1 MYNKASI
8 KTDSVN
14 CCPWRRNQE
23 NHKSHQFNSELKWW
37 FFWTFK
43 GLSTGRASHSKLNGL
58 KRQDRHVILYMEF
71 FKIHPKWEPRMLYCI
86 FLKSIKALMCWAE
99 TRLNLLRGRSSY
111 FPKNI
116 FLEKGISSWY
126 LFKYFVDNLMIS
138 VYSNWRLFKDQ
149 ENFWFPLGFCF
160 SYSAGNLSFLDE

>member
-23 NHKSHQFNSELKWW
+23 NHKSHQFNSDLKWW
-37 FFWTFK
+37 FFWAFK

-58 KRQDRHVILYMEF
+58 KIQDRHVIFYIEF
-71 FKIHPKWEPRMLYCI
+71 FKIHPKWEHWI
-86 FLKSIKALMCWAE
+86 FNKFIKALMCWAQ

-111 FPKNI
+111 FPKNV

-126 LFKYFVDNLMIS
+126 FFKYFGGSLMIS
-138 VYSNWRLFKDQ
+138 VYSK
-149 ENFWFPLGFCF
+149 
-160 SYSAGNLSFLDE
+160 